1 MKEKIISG
9 VVAASLLTTGTASI
23 AHGMDQNDNEIK
35 EPIFIKGGNL
45 DQNQTDETKDELGVK
60 RNTKSI
66 EIDAEEVS
74 NFTHH
79 PYSTIYSSAYI
90 EPKTFG
96 SGVDVDIV
104 TDDTITSVSEA
115 QYMNAAVSAGIQNA
129 NIKVGSVNTV
139 TGEGALT
146 GIYKAYENE
155 DQNLNEID
163 VDNASDEINSLSSIS
178 KNHKDDP
185 NYSDSA
191 MNNAVANMK
200 GDVAKEKKNNDD
212 VSDQKINNIR
222 DDELEDKKL
231 DNVLSD
237 DEKAEI
243 TNILINVKNSN
254 VVNKNPDNFI
264 KQTDHITKKV
274 SDSIKDKADNLKYEH
289 ANKDKDNDEG
299 WLSSIWNTIKS
310 WFN

>member
-1 MKEKIISG
+1 MKEKILSG
-9 VVAASLLTTGTASI
+9 VITASLLTTGTASI

-35 EPIFIKGGNL
+35 KPIFIKGGNL
-45 DQNQTDETKDELGVK
+45 DQKQTDETKDELGVK
-60 RNTKSI
+60 HNTKSI

-90 EPKTFG
+90 EPKTLG

-104 TDDTITSVSEA
+104 TEDTITSVSEA

-129 NIKVGSVNTV
+129 NIKVGSVNVV

-155 DQNLNEID
+155 NQNLNEID

-200 GDVAKEKKNNDD
+200 GDVAKEKKNDD
-212 VSDQKINNIR
+212 EVTDQKINNIR
-222 DDELEDKKL
+222 DNELEDKKL

-237 DEKAEI
+237 NEKAEI

-264 KQTDHITKKV
+264 KQTDHIAKKV
-274 SDSIKDKADNLKYEH
+274 SDSIKDKTDNLKYEH
-289 ANKDKDNDEG
+289 ANKNKSNDEG